1 MSYSLQNNRYVADIF
16 GDVVVQFSAHN
27 VNHNLFTLD
36 GSGTFY
42 GMGIITSITL
52 GVEVY
57 EIIP

>member
-1 MSYSLQNNRYVADIF
+1 MQKNRYVADIF
-16 GDVVVQFSAHN
+16 GDGVVQFSAHN
-27 VNHNLFTLD
+27 VDHNLFTLD

-57 EIIP
+57 EIIL

>member
-1 MSYSLQNNRYVADIF
+1 MSYSLQKNRYVADIF
-16 GDVVVQFSAHN
+16 GDGVVQFSAHN
-27 VNHNLFTLD
+27 VNQNLFTLD